1 MAGVWLRL
9 GLRDLVLLA
18 AFGALW
24 WWTAPW
30 SAGEDFV
37 ADFFGLAAG
46 LGIGIGH
53 YLLHEWGHALGGL
66 ATGSVIRPAASL
78 KSRFLFSFDSR
89 ANSRG
94 QFLVMSFSGFLVTGV
109 VIWAV
114 YALLPSEWLATRV
127 ARGAVLF
134 LAALTV
140 FIEFPLVIYSL
151 VRNRVPPV
159 ETVDNPLRRQP
170 KRETEADAA

>member
-1 MAGVWLRL
+1 MWLKL
-9 GLRDLVLLA
+9 AARDAVLLA
-18 AFGALW
+18 AFAALW
-24 WWTAPW
+24 WWAAPLT
-30 SAGEDFV
+30 GDDGPV
-37 ADFFGLAAG
+37 ADFLGLAAG
-46 LGIGIGH
+46 LGIGVGH
-53 YLLHEWGHALGGL
+53 YLLHEWGHATGGL
-66 ATGSVIRPAASL
+66 LSGSVIRPAASL
-78 KSRFLFSFDSR
+78 RSRFLFSFDSKQ
-89 ANSRG
+89 NSRA

-114 YALLPSEWLATRV
+114 YAVLPSEWLATRV

-159 ETVDNPLRRQP
+159 ETVDNPFTGGR
-170 KRETEADAA
+170 KSAGDREAA